1 MWFSLIR
8 GDTLR
13 LMPSYCICVSL
24 LLSLCFLYIAFSSFH
39 SFLPPSPPLS
49 CNQFFCRSLMCN
61 ACRQFSPASSIV
73 SLQTRP
79 CLVLHAAHCV
89 PCPTVKGNNSS
100 CTFSHIL
107 KKQLSDHTSSHS
119 SWQAPLGWERW
130 CQLLLLKWGCVKVLI
145 DLGAIWTP
153 LVQPNWFLYFSNSSL
168 SWHR

>member
-1 MWFSLIR
+1 MRYVTALSSQLPAMWFSLIR

-73 SLQTRP
+73 SLQTRA

-89 PCPTVKGNNSS
+89 PCPTVKGSNSS

-107 KKQLSDHTSSHS
+107 KSS
-119 SWQAPLGWERW
+119 
-130 CQLLLLKWGCVKVLI
+130 CQITPVLI
-145 DLGAIWTP
+145 P
-153 LVQPNWFLYFSNSSL
+153 LDRLHWDGKGNVNYYF
-168 SWHR
+168 